1 MYNMPGMY
9 VLRFQKINVLVY
21 NLDSMAT

>member
-1 MYNMPGMY
+1 MYNMSGMY